1 MLPCALSLPAVA
13 PWLSRCGGAVNN
25 TEVDID
31 VQGLSAKAVED
42 VFKLHVAKG
51 LGLQR
56 ATPTCN
62 TDRDIPCDIVESFEY
77 EPQFHDFVN

>member
-1 MLPCALSLPAVA
+1 MCCAA
-13 PWLSRCGGAVNN
+13 AVNN

-31 VQGLSAKAVED
+31 VQGLTAKAVED

-51 LGLQR
+51 MGLQR
-56 ATPTCN
+56 ATAQCN